1 MRRALSDVRPAIAAL
16 VLLALAACNRG
27 ADQTKAPENSA
38 AIATAD
44 AELIARITALP
55 PGQLDIVLFR
65 AIRDAQ
71 QDCQGIA
78 ASRRID
84 DQKGRP
90 AWSAQCDRGGKFLLV
105 LNPDG
110 QMTVT
115 AGAAFGQP

>member
-1 MRRALSDVRPAIAAL
+1 MRDQLSDSRPVLAALIAL
-16 VLLALAACNRG
+16 VLGGCDRGTETAATPVG
-27 ADQTKAPENSA
+27 GPA
-38 AIATAD
+38 ASAD
-44 AELIARITALP
+44 AALIARITALP

-71 QDCQGIA
+71 QECQGIA

-90 AWSAQCDRGGKFLLV
+90 AWSAQCERGGKFLLV

>member
-1 MRRALSDVRPAIAAL
+1 MHRELNYLRCTAAL
-16 VLLALAACNRG
+16 VGLMLLVACDNRSSQPDAPADPVATRSDAA
-27 ADQTKAPENSA
+27 
-38 AIATAD
+38 
-44 AELIARITALP
+44 LIARLTALP

-65 AIRDAQ
+65 AIRDARQ
-71 QDCQGIA
+71 ECQGIA

-84 DQKGRP
+84 DQNGRP
-90 AWSAQCDRGGKFLLV
+90 AWSAQCDRGGKYLLV